1 LAPSLS
7 AEGLAE
13 SAKNLTKATGR
24 QCLPASADVRKPDQL
39 KEAVEAAIK
48 KYGKIDYVIC
58 GEFERSDTRSET
70 SSRFAN
76 LNEMFKIIQER
87 LVICGHCFSLSHT
100 SLVNLHS
107 RSPHSLAPIIGLSEN
122 AFKTVI
128 DIDLVRGVSNPPI
141 PTKLTPNSL
150 PTQLGTYNTIK
161 ATLPHVR
168 ETQGSYIHISAT
180 LHYRGQSCRLSPCS
194 Q

>member
-1 LAPSLS
+1 MLS
-7 AEGLAE
+7 AVSLRGQIHGQKRL
-13 SAKNLTKATGR
+13 
-24 QCLPASADVRKPDQL
+24 
-39 KEAVEAAIK
+39 
-48 KYGKIDYVIC
+48 IDSQH
-58 GEFERSDTRSET
+58 ER
-70 SSRFAN
+70 N
-76 LNEMFKIIQER
+76 NQIMQER
-87 LVICGHCFSLSHT
+87 LGICGHCFSLSHIC
-100 SLVNLHS
+100 LMNLHS

-180 LHYRGQSCRLSPCS
+180 LHYRGQSCRLSPYS